1 MSANVLVL
9 TPEVSSYV
17 IRYIFCNW
25 SLDLQLQLRDN
36 LHGKL
41 NSKIQF
47 EQRQVLKKNLIV
59 CKELSFNFQSESC
72 SFVGTPESQ
81 SEDAGSRKEGDSCTN
96 SPSKSPRKHIPPLS
110 TRCVLGERQQNPSKF
125 RAKLLTSS
133 NSLDSYLE
141 AGTRKHLSFVRM
153 ISLQS
158 AQGSWNLD
166 CSFAEVLGFQLPD
179 IQASS
184 PLADNSV
191 YIAEDLRELM
201 TSDKCDN
208 SSQLWA
214 TALALSWFH
223 RKRCQFEAEW
233 TLSVKKAEEW
243 MHREPCPRGFLPEDL
258 KTLAYQ
264 ALLLL
269 ETETRRARSASVDA
283 TPRNKED
290 GCDWRWTVSLGSLL
304 SNKDGKG
311 NENVT

>member
-1 MSANVLVL
+1 
-9 TPEVSSYV
+9 
-17 IRYIFCNW
+17 
-25 SLDLQLQLRDN
+25 
-36 LHGKL
+36 
-41 NSKIQF
+41 
-47 EQRQVLKKNLIV
+47 
-59 CKELSFNFQSESC
+59 
-72 SFVGTPESQ
+72 
-81 SEDAGSRKEGDSCTN
+81 
-96 SPSKSPRKHIPPLS
+96 
-110 TRCVLGERQQNPSKF
+110 
-125 RAKLLTSS
+125 
-133 NSLDSYLE
+133 
-141 AGTRKHLSFVRM
+141 M

-166 CSFAEVLGFQLPD
+166 CSFAEVLGFPLPE

-243 MHREPCPRGFLPEDL
+243 MHRAPCPRGFLPEDL

-290 GCDWRWTVSLGSLL
+290 GCDWRWTVSLGTATATKTSLKKRICAASNVIAFVRFCSFSSSNVSKFFRSWILRLYRGSGKEKENRCLML
-304 SNKDGKG
+304 SSPPPQ
-311 NENVT
+311 NVK

>member
-1 MSANVLVL
+1 
-9 TPEVSSYV
+9 
-17 IRYIFCNW
+17 
-25 SLDLQLQLRDN
+25 
-36 LHGKL
+36 
-41 NSKIQF
+41 
-47 EQRQVLKKNLIV
+47 
-59 CKELSFNFQSESC
+59 
-72 SFVGTPESQ
+72 
-81 SEDAGSRKEGDSCTN
+81 
-96 SPSKSPRKHIPPLS
+96 
-110 TRCVLGERQQNPSKF
+110 
-125 RAKLLTSS
+125 
-133 NSLDSYLE
+133 
-141 AGTRKHLSFVRM
+141 M
-153 ISLQS
+153 ISLQC

-166 CSFAEVLGFQLPD
+166 CSFAEVLGFPLPD

-243 MHREPCPRGFLPEDL
+243 MHRAPCPRGFLPEDL

-290 GCDWRWTVSLGSLL
+290 GCDWRWTVSLGTATVTKTSLKKRICAASNVIAFVL
-304 SNKDGKG
+304 SLSVRQMLANFSGV
-311 NENVT
+311 EF

>member
-1 MSANVLVL
+1 
-9 TPEVSSYV
+9 
-17 IRYIFCNW
+17 
-25 SLDLQLQLRDN
+25 
-36 LHGKL
+36 
-41 NSKIQF
+41 
-47 EQRQVLKKNLIV
+47 
-59 CKELSFNFQSESC
+59 
-72 SFVGTPESQ
+72 
-81 SEDAGSRKEGDSCTN
+81 
-96 SPSKSPRKHIPPLS
+96 
-110 TRCVLGERQQNPSKF
+110 
-125 RAKLLTSS
+125 
-133 NSLDSYLE
+133 
-141 AGTRKHLSFVRM
+141 M

-258 KTLAYQ
+258 KTLSYQ

-304 SNKDGKG
+304 SNKDGNG
-311 NENVT
+311 DSDENVTYKKNFRCFKLYLVYSVSFNSSNVGKFFWSWILRLYRGSRKEIENRCPMSTSSTKREIRHFHVVVVQWRQRNVQKSVMYLQSCCFASLNLLLVDVTVVFAEVAYYLTCSNTL